1 MKFKNKINYL
11 IGFKMFQIQVNL
23 TFKPL
28 FMQEID
34 FHTHHFKSETN
45 IQILNIFAQD
55 LPFPNEKSYYS
66 AGIHPW
72 HIGLADPEECL
83 RSIELA
89 TGEKNMLAVGECGL
103 DRLRPIDFAQQ
114 ELYFMKQIEIAQK
127 YSKPLIIHCVR
138 AFPELM
144 KLKKETKSSIP
155 WIIHGFQG
163 NQQTAMQ
170 LISHDFYF
178 SVGNS
183 LLSNQF
189 KSDILNLIPS
199 NRLFLE
205 TDDKEISITEIY
217 SLATQILK
225 LEYETLGG
233 IIHENFK
240 RIFGKVE

>member
-34 FHTHHFKSETN
+34 LHTHQFKSETC
-45 IQILNIFAQD
+45 IQIQNIYAQD
-55 LPFPNEKSYYS
+55 LPFQNEKSYYS

-83 RSIELA
+83 HLIELA

-103 DRLRPIDFAQQ
+103 DRLISNDFALQ
-114 ELYFMKQIEIAQK
+114 ELYFMRQIEIAQK

-163 NQQTAMQ
+163 NQQTALQ

-189 KSDILNLIPS
+189 KSDILNLLHPD
-199 NRLFLE
+199 RLFLE

-225 LEYETLGG
+225 IDYETLCG

-240 RIFGKVE
+240 RVFGKVE